1 MADPSAL
8 KFRVNPF
15 ALWRQVS
22 PVWAGTA
29 GAIAIASWLSDKPVT
44 WPLVLRP
51 SFAIA
56 VVVGVL
62 YLLRPVKVN
71 AQGVYGLGRLG
82 LHTFIAWDDISRV
95 SFGRRHPLEPAFRLH
110 RAHGRS
116 VWIPRNTTRLRE
128 LQVLAAKFGGHSNPL
143 AVALETP
150 LCDAP

>member
-1 MADPSAL
+1 MSTSPAH
-8 KFRVNPF
+8 KFRVSPF

-29 GAIAIASWLSDKPVT
+29 GAIVIVGWLADKPVT

-62 YLLRPVKVN
+62 YLLRPIKVN
-71 AQGVYGLGRLG
+71 EKGVYGLNRLG
-82 LHTFIAWDDISRV
+82 LHTFIAWEEISQV
-95 SFGRRHPLEPAFRLH
+95 TFGRRHPLEPAFRLH
-110 RAHGRS
+110 RLHGQS
-116 VWIPRNTTRLRE
+116 VWIPRNTTHLRD
-128 LQVLAAKFGGHSNPL
+128 LQVLTTKFGGKMNPL
-143 AVALETP
+143 AVVLETP

>member
-1 MADPSAL
+1 MSDLPVE

-29 GAIAIASWLSDKPVT
+29 GAIAVASWLSDKPVT

-51 SFAIA
+51 SFAVA

-62 YLLRPVKVN
+62 YLLRPVKVGDK
-71 AQGVYGLGRLG
+71 GVYGLNRLG
-82 LHTFIAWDDISRV
+82 LHSFIAWEEISNV

-110 RAHGRS
+110 SLHGRS

-128 LQVLAAKFGGHSNPL
+128 LQVLAAKYGGKTSPL

-150 LCDAP
+150 ICDAP